1 MVLLGNKKSGMI
13 LANAA
18 ADDDTTAVIRKI
30 AVAAKQLEGKR
41 INKIELAPLWNT
53 SKI

>member
-13 LANAA
+13 LAN

-30 AVAAKQLEGKR
+30 AVAAKQFEGKR